1 MVAGIAK
8 QAKAVR
14 AADRIQRDRT
24 VAANDTT
31 KEKKSGG
38 RRYHRLGDL
47 LIAAGLITQEQLDE
61 GLRLQKGS
69 GKRLGTV
76 LQEHG
81 FITESDLI
89 EALQMQLGIEFID
102 LSKVNI
108 PTELAQVVPKN
119 IAKQYQVVPV
129 RIIRDELYLAMS
141 DPLNFYAIE
150 EVRKAVRRRVVPM
163 VAMSAAVERAIQVL
177 YGNEGAA
184 KAIEEMKREVATSGE
199 DNLAALDT
207 SFTAN
212 VVGEESANQ
221 APAIRLVN
229 AIIERAVTERAS
241 DIHLEPRE
249 NEFSVRMRIDGLLR
263 DILTVPRELQTA
275 VTSRLKVMSNM
286 DITERRIPQDGRF
299 NVRIRDKDVDLRVST
314 LPTVYGE
321 KIVARILDKT
331 SMKLERSAIGL
342 TGDDIEKY
350 LRLIKIKNGVILIVG
365 PTGSGKSTTMYTM
378 IGDLNRREVN
388 LVTLEDPVEYNID
401 GVNQV
406 QINEKTGM
414 TFAGGLRSILRQDP
428 DIIGIGEIRDG
439 ETAEIAMRSAITGHV
454 VISTIHTSDAVGTI
468 ERLTDMGVEPY
479 LVASALKGVFSQR
492 LVRKICPNCKEAY
505 EATEEEQDEL
515 GLKPKPGRIFYKG
528 KGCPECFDTGY
539 RGRTGVFEIFPL
551 TIKVRRM
558 IANHA
563 SREEIENVLT
573 DPESGFVSL
582 RENALKLVEEG
593 VTTVEEVLRVVYEDI

>member
-1 MVAGIAK
+1 M
-8 QAKAVR
+8 
-14 AADRIQRDRT
+14 
-24 VAANDTT
+24 
-31 KEKKSGG
+31 
-38 RRYHRLGDL
+38 RLGDL
-47 LIAAGLITQEQLDE
+47 LIAAGLITEEQLEE

-76 LQEHG
+76 LQEEG
-81 FITESDLI
+81 IITESDLI

-108 PTELAQVVPKN
+108 PTELAQVLPKN

-129 RIIRDELYLAMS
+129 RIYRDELYLAMS

-150 EVRKAVRRRVVPM
+150 EVRKAVHRKVVPM

-184 KAIEEMKREVATSGE
+184 KAIEEMKREAALSGE
-199 DNLAALDT
+199 GTAELDMA
-207 SFTAN
+207 FTAN
-212 VVGEESANQ
+212 QVGEESMNQ

-241 DIHLEPRE
+241 DIHMEPRE
-249 NEFSVRMRIDGLLR
+249 GEFSVRMRIDGLLR
-263 DILTVPRELQTA
+263 DILTVPRELQAA
-275 VTSRLKVMSNM
+275 VTSRMKVMSGL
-286 DITERRIPQDGRF
+286 DITERRVPQDGRF
-299 NVRIRDKDVDLRVST
+299 NVKVRDKDIDLRVST

-321 KIVARILDKT
+321 KIVARLLDK
-331 SMKLERSAIGL
+331 SGMRLSRDSIGL
-342 TGDDIEKY
+342 TGDDVEKY
-350 LRLIKIKNGVILIVG
+350 KKLIRIKNGVILIVG

-378 IGDLNRREVN
+378 IGEMNTREVN

-406 QINEKTGM
+406 QINEKINM
-414 TFAGGLRSILRQDP
+414 TFANGLRSILRQDP
-428 DIIGIGEIRDG
+428 DIIAIGEIRDG

-454 VISTIHTSDAVGTI
+454 VLSTIHTSDAIGTI

-492 LVRKICPNCKEAY
+492 LVRRICPVCREAY
-505 EATEEEQDEL
+505 EATVEEQTEL
-515 GLKPKPGRIFYKG
+515 GLKPKPGRIFYRG

-551 TIKVRRM
+551 SIEVRRL
-558 IANHA
+558 IA
-563 SREEIENVLT
+563 SRAGRGAIETLLT
-573 DPESGFVSL
+573 DPSSGFVSL
-582 RENALKLVEEG
+582 KDNAMRLIEEG
-593 VTTVEEVLRVVYEDI
+593 ITTVEEVLRVVYEDI